1 MEPVIFLTL
10 TCPQAIDL
18 KDEVVR
24 SQMLTQREKVEIV
37 ATIMSHCRD
46 YYPWN
51 KLPDT
56 THTELSQTRCYGPC
70 QTQPLPLWESKEIER
85 SCRSK
90 IQISQDHPG
99 QFSETRSTSC
109 TLIRGT
115 F

>member
-1 MEPVIFLTL
+1 MEPVIFLVL

-24 SQMLTQREKVEIV
+24 SQMLTQREKVQIV
-37 ATIMSHCRD
+37 RKIMSHCHE

-56 THTELSQTRCYGPC
+56 THTELSQKRCYGPC
-70 QTQPLPLWESKEIER
+70 QTQPLPLWESGKFEK
-85 SCRSK
+85 SCRTE
-90 IQISQDHPG
+90 IQSDPGLPGRFSQ
-99 QFSETRSTSC
+99 TRSTSC
-109 TLIRGT
+109 TFHLDT